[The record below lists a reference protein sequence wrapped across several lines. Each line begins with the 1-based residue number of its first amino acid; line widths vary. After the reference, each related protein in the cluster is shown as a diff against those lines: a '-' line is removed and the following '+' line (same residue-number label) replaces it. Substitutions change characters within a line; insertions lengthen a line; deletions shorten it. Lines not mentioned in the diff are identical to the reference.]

1 MLYHPLRRPNDVS
14 INELIEHPKM
24 SYHPLLRFNN
34 VAINELPQQN
44 YCYLVSIAST
54 PLCLAA
60 VHVCLAA
67 SHVQELSFA
76 SQI

>member
-14 INELIEHPKM
+14 INEL
-24 SYHPLLRFNN
+24 
-34 VAINELPQQN
+34 AQQN

>member
-1 MLYHPLRRPNDVS
+1 MLSQTR
-14 INELIEHPKM
+14 IEHPKM

-54 PLCLAA
+54 TLCLSAF
-60 VHVCLAA
+60 HVRLAA
-67 SHVQELSFA
+67 THVLKLSFA